1 VNVTKLR
8 NKPGAIPNVVI
19 KVARLP
25 EGLITGLTLLFFSG
39 LNGDF
44 CLQQLQGIGDC
55 SERRLV
61 HQQVYMLGHHDI
73 PEDTH
78 PKTASHL
85 FQRKEESIFH
95 AHLCQQ
101 WKAVETTEGQEVG
114 LSGMVEAHESVG
126 HE

>member
-8 NKPGAIPNVVI
+8 NKPRAIPNVVI

-25 EGLITGLTLLFFSG
+25 ERLIAGLTLLFFSG
-39 LNGDF
+39 LNGDL
-44 CLQQLQGIGDC
+44 CLQQLQDIGDC
-55 SERRLV
+55 SERRPI
-61 HQQVYMLGHHDI
+61 HQQVHMFGHHDI

-78 PKTASHL
+78 PKPSSHL
-85 FQRKEESIFH
+85 FQRAEESIFH

-101 WKAVETTEGQEVG
+101 WKAVETTERQEVG
-114 LSGMVEAHESVG
+114 LSGMVKAHESVG